1 MSRAQLHISEA
12 PFALQFGKRGELRQT
27 VGKSGRV
34 HLDRWLPFIVLHRSP
49 DPSASI
55 ARKVAVNSPA
65 YLIWSAEDDRAAA
78 QTFAAIVAAM
88 HERFGCVLV
97 IGVDDAVWDPVPKGS
112 QKLHPFDI
120 RAGGSGGATAQRAL
134 DCLAEAL
141 EKIRIDLR
149 KPIVVIGEAE
159 LPPIDLDSPVEF
171 DRLSVVIPQVHR
183 LDETTFYPQLTRDL
197 AVAVG
202 DALLQAACAFM
213 RR

>member
-27 VGKSGRV
+27 VGSGRV

-97 IGVDDAVWDPVPKGS
+97 IGVDDAVWDRFP
-112 QKLHPFDI
+112 
-120 RAGGSGGATAQRAL
+120 RAL
-134 DCLAEAL
+134 RNCTRSISEPADPAERPRSARSTAL
-141 EKIRIDLR
+141 RRRSRRSASIF
-149 KPIVVIGEAE
+149 A
-159 LPPIDLDSPVEF
+159 SQ
-171 DRLSVVIPQVHR
+171 LS
-183 LDETTFYPQLTRDL
+183 
-197 AVAVG
+197 
-202 DALLQAACAFM
+202 
-213 RR
+213 